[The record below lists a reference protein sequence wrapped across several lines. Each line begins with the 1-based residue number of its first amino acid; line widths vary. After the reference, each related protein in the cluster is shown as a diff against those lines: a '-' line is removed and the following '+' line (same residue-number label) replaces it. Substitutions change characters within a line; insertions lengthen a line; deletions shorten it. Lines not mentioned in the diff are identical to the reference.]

1 MQRREFLSRS
11 SAAGVATLMVANQTL
26 TGATTAGPV
35 ADELPIIDTHQHLW
49 DLKGFQ
55 PPWLNGAD
63 AKITSKHDM
72 QDYLAETA
80 GLGVA
85 KAVYMEVDVAEKDQN
100 AEADFILNIIRA
112 KNSPTVAAVIS
123 GRPGSTGFADY
134 MKRFRSES
142 TIKGVRQVLHA
153 ESAKQGLCLTEQFV
167 KSVQLLGSMGKSF
180 DLCMRPTEL
189 ADGARLVSL
198 CPETRFIVDHCGNAD
213 PHAWGRGNA
222 KTKPSHSVDQWK
234 RDMAKLA
241 ECDRVVCKI
250 SGIVARMPEGWQ
262 PEDLA
267 PAINFC
273 LESFGPDRVMFAGD
287 WPVCKMGATFA
298 QWVKGL
304 KQIVSARSAA
314 DQKKLFHDNAATFYA
329 I

>member
-11 SAAGVATLMVANQTL
+11 SLAGVATVLS
-26 TGATTAGPV
+26 ATAHGHAAALVDDLPV
-35 ADELPIIDTHQHLW
+35 IDTHQHLW
-49 DLKGFQ
+49 DLKSFQ
-55 PPWLNGAD
+55 PPWLSGANS
-63 AKITSKHDM
+63 KITAKHDM

-80 GLGVA
+80 KLNVV

-123 GRPGSTGFADY
+123 GRPGSSGFADY
-134 MKRFRSES
+134 MKRFRDEP

-153 ESAKQGLCLTEQFV
+153 ESAKAGLCLTAQFV

-189 ADGARLVSL
+189 EDGAKLVGQ
-198 CPETRFIVDHCGNAD
+198 CPDTRFIVDHCGNGD
-213 PHAWGRGNA
+213 PHAWGRGD
-222 KTKPSHSVDQWK
+222 KQTKPSHTVDQWK

-241 ECDRVVCKI
+241 AYPRVVCKI

-262 PEDLA
+262 PDDLA
-267 PAINFC
+267 PAINYC
-273 LESFGPDRVMFAGD
+273 LDTFGPDRVMFAGD
-287 WPVCKMGATFA
+287 WPVCKMGASFA
-298 QWVKGL
+298 QWVSGL
-304 KQIVSARSAA
+304 KQIVSSRPAA
-314 DQKKLFHDNAATFYA
+314 EQKKLFHDNAQAFYG